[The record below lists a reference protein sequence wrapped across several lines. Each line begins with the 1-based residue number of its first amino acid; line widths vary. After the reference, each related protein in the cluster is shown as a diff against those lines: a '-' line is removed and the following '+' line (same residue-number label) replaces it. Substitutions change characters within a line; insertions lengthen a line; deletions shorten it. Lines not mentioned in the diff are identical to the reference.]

1 MLTAPFSGRG
11 GGDGGVRDYSAQGM
25 GDLVALAHARRR
37 RARTPAGAA
46 GSTAARA
53 RADRTASLRRPQSE
67 PEPEPEPEP
76 KSVPTARVTPELA
89 SFGAGSSSAPCC
101 LAEEYSI
108 PTCFQRDVQ
117 VIASYM
123 QVSCT
128 GRAGHCKSH
137 VDLADV
143 EGSASA
149 RLTDLTS
156 VPI

>member
-53 RADRTASLRRPQSE
+53 RADRTASLRRPQS
-67 PEPEPEPEP
+67 EPEPEPEP